1 MILFIDSMTTLLTWL
16 PHVVFNI
23 ISTNF
28 MLNTDITFSADQV
41 SELLAWHR
49 IQQICTGILLT
60 NCITS
65 PIIYVC
71 LNKPFRV
78 SKLHAFPI
86 IHSIFTWSFIFI
98 DFPYF
103 RINLLTDGFQ
113 LLGLEPAILWM
124 SIAESRMPC
133 SKIKTVKMWSTTTV
147 MRSWWLNP

>member
-1 MILFIDSMTTLLTWL
+1 MILSIDSMTTLLTWL
-16 PHVVFNI
+16 PYVVFNI

-41 SELLAWHR
+41 SKILAWHR
-49 IQQICTGILLT
+49 IQQICNGILLT

-65 PIIYVC
+65 PIIYLC

-78 SKLHAFPI
+78 SKLQVFPI
-86 IHSIFTWSFIFI
+86 IYSIFTWSLILI
-98 DFPYF
+98 DFPNW

-113 LLGLEPAILWM
+113 LLGLESAILWT
-124 SIAESRMPC
+124 SIPESKMPC
-133 SKIKTVKMWSTTTV
+133 SKNKHWKNVVHQMV